1 MSEVFRNKRP
11 LAAVERYGPWP
22 PPPFRADR
30 VKLTSPEELRSW
42 IVHEDEN
49 LLVVNKS
56 GEVVCHPSKFGP
68 TSSLVGAARE
78 YCGLVTVHL
87 IFRLDR
93 ETSGV
98 VVMAKN
104 AETASRLQTAVQ
116 KRRVAKTYLAFLV
129 GQLAE
134 AVTVDQPLGADEQS
148 PVWVK
153 DTVRADGKPAVSH
166 FTPIADSGKFTVAR
180 VTIETGRKHQ
190 IRAHAQWLGHSV
202 VGDKIYGP
210 DDRHYLSFIE
220 TGWTD
225 ELAQALLMRR
235 QALHCTEIDLR
246 PAGVPMVFRAPLP
259 PDMVEF
265 ARHAIP
271 TAPLAL
277 TELLPE

>member
-1 MSEVFRNKRP
+1 MSEAFRIKRP
-11 LAAVERYGPWP
+11 GSAVERYGPWP
-22 PPPFRADR
+22 PPPFREDR
-30 VKLTSPEELRSW
+30 VKLTSPEELKSW
-42 IVHEDEN
+42 ILYEDDD

-78 YCGLVTVHL
+78 YTGIAKIHL

-104 AETASRLQTAVQ
+104 PETASRLQTAVQ
-116 KRRVAKTYLAFLV
+116 KRRVGKTYLAILT
-129 GQLAE
+129 GELRQQ
-134 AVTVDQPLGADEQS
+134 VTVNQPLGADEKS

-153 DTVRADGKPAVSH
+153 DMVRSDGKPALSH
-166 FTPIADSGKFTVAR
+166 FEPLCSANGFTLVR

-190 IRAHAQWLGHSV
+190 IRAHAQWLEHGV

-210 DDRHYLSFIE
+210 DDNHYLEFIE
-220 TGWTD
+220 TGWTAK
-225 ELAQALLMRR
+225 LAEKLLLKR
-235 QALHCTEIDLR
+235 QALHCTEIDLN

-259 PDMVEF
+259 ADLREF
-265 ARHAIP
+265 AKKY
-271 TAPLAL
+271 
-277 TELLPE
+277 LPEAELDLSKLLDQ